1 MEDVRRILQPVAGA
15 TAKNPA
21 QQIPQKNDA
30 ITIKSFLFKLATI
43 RIKAQK

>member
-21 QQIPQKNDA
+21 QQTPQKNDA
-30 ITIKSFLFKLATI
+30 ITIKNFLFKLATV